1 MPFFLFPKNRGQ
13 TTFSLKPGTDHG
25 FSVVFG
31 AIRARTSEKRGNRGL
46 SPVFGE
52 PAPSLKYRAGYATL
66 RLCSLNRQ
74 DLLMKFVNTIVG
86 FFLFVL
92 FFGFALKNTQEVDL
106 HFFLNYELRGPLV
119 LMLLA
124 FFVAGAALG
133 ILAVT
138 PTVFRHRR
146 ETSQHKNTIQA
157 LQSAAGTGNAQ
168 PQPDSV
174 DLAH

>member
-1 MPFFLFPKNRGQ
+1 
-13 TTFSLKPGTDHG
+13 
-25 FSVVFG
+25 
-31 AIRARTSEKRGNRGL
+31 
-46 SPVFGE
+46 
-52 PAPSLKYRAGYATL
+52 
-66 RLCSLNRQ
+66 
-74 DLLMKFVNTIVG
+74 MKFVSTIIGCV
-86 FFLFVL
+86 LFVL

-146 ETSQHKNTIQA
+146 ERTEHKSTIAA
-157 LQSAAGTGNAQ
+157 LQSGRRATDNLPMADGVTRR
-168 PQPDSV
+168 
-174 DLAH
+174 

>member
-1 MPFFLFPKNRGQ
+1 
-13 TTFSLKPGTDHG
+13 
-25 FSVVFG
+25 
-31 AIRARTSEKRGNRGL
+31 
-46 SPVFGE
+46 
-52 PAPSLKYRAGYATL
+52 
-66 RLCSLNRQ
+66 
-74 DLLMKFVNTIVG
+74 MKFVSTIVG
-86 FFLFVL
+86 IILFVL

-146 ETSQHKNTIQA
+146 DSSQHKNTIEA
-157 LQSAAGTGNAQ
+157 LQSVARTGTVQ

-174 DLAH
+174 NTRS

>member
-1 MPFFLFPKNRGQ
+1 
-13 TTFSLKPGTDHG
+13 
-25 FSVVFG
+25 
-31 AIRARTSEKRGNRGL
+31 
-46 SPVFGE
+46 
-52 PAPSLKYRAGYATL
+52 
-66 RLCSLNRQ
+66 
-74 DLLMKFVNTIVG
+74 MKLVSTIVG
-86 FFLFVL
+86 LLLFIL

-146 ETSQHKNTIQA
+146 ETSKQRDTIQA
-157 LQSAAGTGNAQ
+157 LQSVARTASAP

-174 DLAH
+174 NTQQ